1 MFLFFYRTKPDKLL
15 LNKCAYNT
23 GQGEWEWGI
32 SFKAR
37 FFSPPSISILL
48 SPQTCIIMPF
58 CNGNHAPIF
67 AFLLIV
73 LHLALAFIFLVFF
86 LYLCNS
92 SKCAFFLSLH
102 CRKRAT
108 NNDVTRLSDV
118 VIKFARKNHMISYL
132 L

>member
-86 LYLCNS
+86 FFTYAIRVN
-92 SKCAFFLSLH
+92 AHFFFLSTVV
-102 CRKRAT
+102 REQQTMTSRA
-108 NNDVTRLSDV
+108 
-118 VIKFARKNHMISYL
+118 
-132 L
+132 